1 MRHFDESDARVR
13 PNPRGSRPRSKQRPD
28 HTDALDGWVIGVDR
42 GRYLVHGVGDSDT
55 TVTAV
60 TAREMGRGGV
70 VIGDRVRVVGDVGG
84 GEGTLARI
92 VGKAP
97 RERVLRRTADDV
109 NATERVIVANADRLA
124 VVASLAE
131 PEPNRRM
138 IDRCL
143 VAAFDAGLEA
153 ALILTKADL
162 ASAAELRAAYEPL
175 GVTVVETRFIT
186 ALAAGAPAGG
196 SPAAGTSAP
205 GTSAPGTATVGAE
218 TTIVGLESVAALL
231 RDSITVLVGPSGV
244 GKSTLVNALVPT
256 ASRATGEVN
265 EVTGRGRHTSSST
278 VVLPLPGGGWIIDT
292 PGVRSFGLGH
302 VSIPR
307 VIAAFDDIAEAAAQ
321 CPRGCSHLSA
331 ADGCTLDA
339 WADAQEG
346 VAGSD
351 ARVRLD
357 SLRRLLASRA
367 GAEPS

>member
-1 MRHFDESDARVR
+1 LRHFDESDARVR

-92 VGKAP
+92 VSKAP

-153 ALILTKADL
+153 ALFLTKADL
-162 ASAAELRAAYEPL
+162 ASAVDLRAAYEPL
-175 GVTVVETRFIT
+175 GVTVVESRLVTT
-186 ALAAGAPAGG
+186 PARETT
-196 SPAAGTSAP
+196 P
-205 GTSAPGTATVGAE
+205 VGPE

-302 VSIPR
+302 VAIAR

-339 WADAQEG
+339 WADTQEG

-351 ARVRLD
+351 ARIRLD
-357 SLRRLLASRA
+357 SLRRLLARRA

>member
-1 MRHFDESDARVR
+1 MRIFDESDARIR
-13 PNPRGSRPRSKQRPD
+13 PNPRGSRPRSKRRPE
-28 HTDALDGWVIGVDR
+28 HADALDGWVIGVDR
-42 GRYLVHGVGDSDT
+42 GRYLVHGVGESDV

-60 TAREMGRGGV
+60 TAREMGKGGV

-84 GEGTLARI
+84 DHGTLARI
-92 VGKAP
+92 VAREP
-97 RERVLRRTADDV
+97 RQRVLRRTADDI
-109 NATERVIVANADRLA
+109 NAKERVMVANADRLA

-131 PEPNRRM
+131 PEPHRRI

-162 ASAAELRAAYEPL
+162 ASSAELRAAYEPL
-175 GVTVVETRFIT
+175 GVIVLETKVV
-186 ALAAGAPAGG
+186 GD
-196 SPAAGTSAP
+196 
-205 GTSAPGTATVGAE
+205 
-218 TTIVGLESVAALL
+218 TIVGLKDVAALL
-231 RDSITVLVGPSGV
+231 HGGITVLVGPSGV
-244 GKSTLVNALVPT
+244 GKSTLVNALVPD
-256 ASRATGEVN
+256 AYRATGAVN

-278 VVLPLPGGGWIIDT
+278 VVLAIPGGGWIIDT

-302 VSIPR
+302 VKVAH
-307 VIAAFDDIAEAAAQ
+307 VISAFDDIAEAAAQ

-339 WADAQEG
+339 WADGMG
-346 VAGSD
+346 VAGVA

-367 GAEPS
+367 TAEAL